1 MIYKTYIYI
10 NKNGNRQ
17 ERWSALCSDYVFSVL
32 PVPQGA
38 VLLRTVTRNT
48 RVYVR
53 SFDSFPVSAAFTV
66 LRSSPCFSCVRWSL
80 SFFERID
87 VYIYISSM
95 LLAFG
100 LSNSLIYGALASCIN
115 AFFVFRVWGKS
126 FSVYEPPVNSVAIS
140 VLLYIFGLL
149 VNRRTGDFCASV
161 LIGLG
166 AYVCTF
172 FDTLGYALM
181 HVMCGFL
188 QQTFLRHLLKGRSG
202 TL

>member
-1 MIYKTYIYI
+1 MAIDK
-10 NKNGNRQ
+10 KG
-17 ERWSALCSDYVFSVL
+17 EVLCALTMFFPSYQSLKVLFYYELSPEIHVSTFDRLILFQCLLHLPFSVAL
-32 PVPQGA
+32 H
-38 VLLRTVTRNT
+38 
-48 RVYVR
+48 
-53 SFDSFPVSAAFTV
+53 VSRACGDPCH
-66 LRSSPCFSCVRWSL
+66 SSRGLIFRKL
-80 SFFERID
+80 DYTF
-87 VYIYISSM
+87 IYISSM

-172 FDTLGYALM
+172 FDTPGYALM

-188 QQTFLRHLLKGRSG
+188 QQTFLSHLLKGRSG
-202 TL
+202 TLQ